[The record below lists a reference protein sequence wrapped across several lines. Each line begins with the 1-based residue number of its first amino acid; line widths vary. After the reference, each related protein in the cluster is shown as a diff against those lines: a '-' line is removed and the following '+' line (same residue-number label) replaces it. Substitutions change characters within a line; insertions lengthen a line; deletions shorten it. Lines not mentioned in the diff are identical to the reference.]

1 MSQRLRITFSTTGP
15 MRYVA
20 HLDTMRT
27 WERAIRRAQLPLVYT
42 SGFSPHARMALA
54 APLPVGVEGLNELMD
69 IWLEP
74 AVDPAAAV
82 KALVAAL
89 PPGLAIVEAEAVS
102 DALPSLQSC
111 LRAARYEARLPAA
124 DGLSAV
130 RAQVQRLLALD
141 TLDWEEERG
150 EKTRRYDL
158 RATILDLGARADGAE
173 VVLELYLSLEVGRTG
188 RPTQVLRAMDLDADG
203 VAVVRLALELDA
215 GAVSPGA
222 VAAAKLPGRARL

>member
-1 MSQRLRITFSTTGP
+1 MSQRLRLTFSATGP

-27 WERAIRRAQLPLVYT
+27 WERAIRRANLPLVYT

-69 IWLEP
+69 IWF
-74 AVDPAAAV
+74 DPPTDPVAAV
-82 KALVAAL
+82 RALTAAL
-89 PPGLAIVEAEAVS
+89 PPGLAIVEAEEVS

-111 LRAARYEARLPAA
+111 LIAARYEARLPAPIDA
-124 DGLSAV
+124 SVV
-130 RAQVQRLLALD
+130 RTRVERLLALD

-158 RATILDLGARADGAE
+158 RVTILELAVREEGAE
-173 VVLELYLSLEVGRTG
+173 VVVELYLSLEVGRTG
-188 RPTQVLRAMDLDADG
+188 RPTQVLRAMDLVADG
-203 VAVVRLALELDA
+203 VEIVRLAVELEA
-215 GAVSPGA
+215 E
-222 VAAAKLPGRARL
+222 GRAATGLGVGGPSGHDGR

>member
-42 SGFSPHARMALA
+42 GGFSPHARMALA

-130 RAQVQRLLALD
+130 HALVERLLALD
-141 TLDWEEERG
+141 ALDWEEERG

-158 RATILDLGARADGAE
+158 RATILDLAARADGAE

-203 VAVVRLALELDA
+203 VEIVRLALELDP
-215 GAVSPGA
+215 GAVSASA
-222 VAAAKLPGRARL
+222 VGAAKLTGRERP